1 MINSTMAGADVAS
14 PLTPE
19 DEAAIRAIVAGLEAS
34 WNVADGAGYGTAFA
48 EDADFVNVYGHHFHG
63 RAVIAA
69 GHQQIFDTVYRGS
82 RIAGTVEGV
91 RTIGPGVALA
101 RVAYHLRIPRDG
113 AEHEARARA
122 TLVLTNGG
130 AGWRIAAFH
139 NTPIAERNTAGPHGP
154 RA

>member
-1 MINSTMAGADVAS
+1 MINTTMAGADVA
-14 PLTPE
+14 PALAPE

-34 WNVADGAGYGTAFA
+34 WNAADGAGYGTAFA

-69 GHQQIFDTVYRGS
+69 GHQQIFETVYRGS

-91 RTIGPGVALA
+91 RAIGPGVALA
-101 RVAYHLRIPRDG
+101 RVAYYLRIPRDG

-139 NTPIAERNTAGPHGP
+139 NTPIAERNTPGQHGP

>member
-1 MINSTMAGADVAS
+1 MINTTMAGADFA
-14 PLTPE
+14 PALAPE

-34 WNVADGAGYGTAFA
+34 WNAADGAGYGTAFA

-130 AGWRIAAFH
+130 TGWRIAAFH
-139 NTPIAERNTAGPHGP
+139 NTPIAERNSAGPHGP

>member
-1 MINSTMAGADVAS
+1 MSNVAVHTD
-14 PLTPE
+14 PRTTAETLTQRLQ
-19 DEAAIRAIVAGLEAS
+19 DA
-34 WNVADGAGYGTAFA
+34 WNAADGAAFGA
-48 EDADFVNVYGHHFHG
+48 AFTVHADFVTIRGELHSG
-63 RAVIAA
+63 PAIAA

-113 AEHEARARA
+113 AEHKARARA

-139 NTPIAERNTAGPHGP
+139 NTPIAERNIAGPHGP

>member
-1 MINSTMAGADVAS
+1 MINPTMAGADVAP
-14 PLTPE
+14 PLAPE
-19 DEAAIRAIVAGLEAS
+19 DEAAIRAIVTGLAAS
-34 WNVADGAGYGTAFA
+34 WNTADGAGYGTAFT
-48 EDADFVNVYGHHFHG
+48 EDAEFVNVYGHHFHG

-101 RVAYHLRIPRDG
+101 QVAYHLRIPRDG

-130 AGWRIAAFH
+130 TGWQIAAFH
-139 NTPIAERNTAGPHGP
+139 NPPIAERDSAGPHGP

>member
-1 MINSTMAGADVAS
+1 MINPTMAGADVA
-14 PLTPE
+14 PALAPE

-34 WNVADGAGYGTAFA
+34 WNAADGAGYGTAFA
-48 EDADFVNVYGHHFHG
+48 EDAEFVNVYGHHFHG
-63 RAVIAA
+63 RAAIAA

-82 RIAGTVEGV
+82 RNTGTVEGV
-91 RTIGPGVALA
+91 RTIAPGVALA

-130 AGWRIAAFH
+130 AAWRIVAFH
-139 NTPIAERNTAGPHGP
+139 NTSIAEQNIAGPQGT